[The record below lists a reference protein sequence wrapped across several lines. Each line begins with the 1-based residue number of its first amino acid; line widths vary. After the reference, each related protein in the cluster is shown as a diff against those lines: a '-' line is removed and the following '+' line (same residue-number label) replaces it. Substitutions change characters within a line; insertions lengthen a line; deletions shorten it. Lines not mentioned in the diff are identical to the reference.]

1 MERLRIVYRVALL
14 LCVYSV
20 LILPTFGAQPLIEIS
35 LQDGFPQS
43 TSYSIFSS
51 PVFYDIDAYGDMEI
65 VVASEHI
72 VYVYDTS
79 GTLLWS
85 EAAGIVTTAFQT
97 ALAVGDIDGD
107 GEGEV
112 VMLGLELLDPANH
125 LMNTEFRNDLYIFNS
140 TIDRIYITSDGSP
153 YEANPGPGSPV
164 LIDLDNDNVTE
175 IIVATEGHDP
185 HPRSGRGY
193 PSPKGLYA
201 FDDSSIIWFQPLPY
215 PTIRTTT
222 PAIGDVDND
231 GNSDVVVTLNGVS
244 DIIAYSV
251 NGIGASE
258 IWRKD
263 ITSSDLSTTSA
274 AIGDVSGSANNEVIV
289 AADNGVFALKG
300 TDGSEIWH
308 TVTDPITHSSPVI
321 SDIDND
327 GSNDVVIGSDT
338 GKVYAFDGSGN
349 IMSGFPVS
357 AERDVWSTPA
367 LVDLDGDGKKE
378 IIVGS
383 WDGNVHA
390 WYSDGTIVNGF
401 PIDVGSVISSSPVV
415 ADIDNDGDL
424 ELAIGADNFNVYV
437 WNLNVKY
444 PPVVSINS
452 PNQSSVF
459 DYGELIEFNGSATDV
474 DGTIVAYSWVSD
486 KDGVIGTSDLISTSS
501 LTSGIHNI
509 VFSASDNDG
518 AERSTSLQ
526 ININAPPGSD
536 TPSGGASGGGG
547 TTGETYE
554 NIAVKDVKSE
564 QVNKGTKSLYEFD
577 SIIEAVEFTGK
588 TNAGAISVTIEELHH
603 TSVYVNKFVDGK
615 VYKNINIW
623 VGNAGYATED
633 NIEDVT
639 VRFSV
644 ERLWTKMNN
653 VDKST
658 VKLNRYHDDK
668 WNPLDTELVDEDDL
682 YLYYISITPG
692 FSPFAITGTE
702 KVIITQVQ
710 SLNEVTS
717 DVSDQMGISD
727 DSQMVPK
734 ETDAGNVLPAFSLGY
749 AFLAFAVVAIVGIAR
764 KRFGFK

>member
-1 MERLRIVYRVALL
+1 MRWLRIICRVALL
-14 LCVYSV
+14 LCIYSV
-20 LILPTFGAQPLIEIS
+20 LILPTFAAQPLIEIS
-35 LQDGFPQS
+35 SQDGFPQS
-43 TSYSIFSS
+43 TSYSIFSP
-51 PVFYDIDAYGDMEI
+51 PVFYNLDADVDMEI
-65 VVASEHI
+65 IVASEHI

-85 EAAGIVTTAFQT
+85 EAAGIVTTVFQT
-97 ALAVGDIDGD
+97 APIVGDIDGD

-112 VMLGLELLDPANH
+112 VTLGLESMAGSTYNFYNNVY
-125 LMNTEFRNDLYIFNS
+125 MFNTTN
-140 TIDRIYITSDGSP
+140 DRIRIASVDGGD
-153 YEANPGPGSPV
+153 EVNVGPGSPA
-164 LIDLDNDNVTE
+164 LIDLDNDNVAE
-175 IIVATEGHDP
+175 IVVATEGKYTGARYH
-185 HPRSGRGY
+185 
-193 PSPKGLYA
+193 SPQGLYA
-201 FDDSSIIWFQPLPY
+201 FDDSSIIWFKDLPY

-231 GNSDVVVTLNGVS
+231 GNSDVVVTLNGFS

-251 NGIGASE
+251 NGTGASE

-274 AIGDVSGSANNEVIV
+274 AIGNVSGSANNEVIV

-321 SDIDND
+321 GDIDND
-327 GSNDVVIGSDT
+327 GSNDIAIGSDT

-349 IMSGFPVS
+349 IMPGFPVS

-501 LTSGIHNI
+501 LISGIHNI

-588 TNAGAISVTIEELHH
+588 TNAGTISVTIEELHH

-639 VRFSV
+639 VRFLV
-644 ERLWTKMNN
+644 ERSWTKMNN

-658 VKLNRYHDDK
+658 IKLNRYHDDK

-717 DVSDQMGISD
+717 DVSDQMDISD